1 MIRPLTRLMFLLDHQ
16 LYGNHTAG
24 YHVMNLLLHF
34 GCGIL
39 VYGIVHESLNCLQES
54 EPFAFRGSLD
64 AVPLWTALLFL
75 IHPLGTETV
84 TYLSGRATGLMSF
97 FCLGSL
103 YLFIRASQLRQRS
116 APFLTIYL
124 GAILCFALA
133 LLSKE
138 TAITFPVALLLWQQ
152 LFTRRPTNS
161 PPPLLSRFVLPF
173 WTIGVLFVL
182 VACFHP
188 RYRYLL
194 HVGLG
199 LRPLWDNIV
208 TQANTI
214 AYSLGLFFFPTRLNV
229 DHDLGVY
236 HSLLQWP
243 TPLSLVILLGLFF
256 AAVLV
261 ARKKPLISFGLLWFF
276 VQLLPTN
283 SVIPRYDL
291 LSERNLYLP
300 SVGLFLAGASLWI
313 TGTATLASSDNG
325 HALLRPAV
333 KLVTLKLVRYLPLL
347 ACLVLAYFTFNRN
360 AIYENEVTFWL
371 DAVCKSPRK
380 TRAHNNLGYAYYL
393 RGDFDHAIEEFRIA
407 VSLDPNDQDV
417 QQNLRKAWM
426 QQKNQAGLVSHGS

>member
-1 MIRPLTRLMFLLDHQ
+1 MIRPLTRLTFLLDHQ
-16 LYGNHTAG
+16 LYGNDTAG
-24 YHVMNLLLHF
+24 YHVINLLLHF

-39 VYGIVHESLNCLQES
+39 VYGIVHESLKCLTNN

-64 AVPLWTALLFL
+64 AVPFWTALLFL

-97 FCLGSL
+97 FCLSSL
-103 YLFIRASQLRQRS
+103 YLFSRASQLRQRS
-116 APFLTIYL
+116 APFLTTYL
-124 GAILCFALA
+124 AAILCLALA

-138 TAITFPVALLLWQQ
+138 TAITLPVALLLWQE
-152 LFTRRPTNS
+152 LFTRRPTDS
-161 PPPLLSRFVLPF
+161 APPLPSRVLLPF

-199 LRPLWDNIV
+199 LRPPWENML

-236 HSLLQWP
+236 HSLLEWP
-243 TPLSLVILLGLFF
+243 TPLSLVILLGLLL

-261 ARKKPLISFGLLWFF
+261 ARKRPLISFGVLWFF
-276 VQLLPTN
+276 LQLLPTN

-300 SVGLFLAGASLWI
+300 SVGVFLAGASLWI
-313 TGTATLASSDNG
+313 TGTATLASSYNG
-325 HALLRPAV
+325 YALLRPSV
-333 KLVTLKLVRYLPLL
+333 KLVTLKLARYLPLV
-347 ACLVLAYFTFNRN
+347 ACLVLACFTFNRN
-360 AIYENEVTFWL
+360 AVYKNEVAFWL
-371 DAVCKSPRK
+371 DAVRKSPRK

-417 QQNLRKAWM
+417 LQNLRKAWM
-426 QQKNQAGLVSHGS
+426 Q